1 MNNRII
7 RTLAIR
13 PFLFLIL
20 AEIFSQFAI
29 NMLNFVLVI
38 VAFTISNSSTA
49 VSGVILSFTIPSL
62 FFGLFAGAYVDKWNK
77 KKVLYASNF
86 LRAVLVFLLVFSHSN
101 LFFIYLLSLGVSF
114 VSQFFIPAE
123 TPMIPIL
130 VKKELLLSANA
141 IFGMII
147 YGSIF
152 AAFAFS
158 GPLLLLFGRTGI
170 FIILSASFLL
180 AALFASLIK
189 VKTKPKGERMNLGRL
204 KMDFVGEV
212 REAIAFFRKA
222 RAIYNALFL
231 LSLAQIL
238 VMVLAVIGPG
248 YAQQVLKIQVEQFPI
263 FFVTPAVIGTALGAI
278 LIGSRFHNKSKET
291 MTKIGLFL
299 VGLSVLALPYGSK
312 VESRAIVQ
320 TINSYLPHAFTI
332 NILHI
337 MVVLAFIMGIANSF
351 IFVPSNTILQEE
363 TSPEFRGKVYGA
375 LNTMIGFLSLIP
387 IIAVG
392 GLADLV
398 GIKSVITGIGVF
410 LLLILLIGII
420 SSFPRKKLV

>member
-7 RTLAIR
+7 KTLAIR
-13 PFLFLIL
+13 PFLFLVL
-20 AEIFSQFAI
+20 AEIFSQFAT

-38 VAFTISNSSTA
+38 VSFTISNSSTA
-49 VSGVILSFTIPSL
+49 VSGVILSFTIPAL
-62 FFGLFAGAYVDKWNK
+62 LFGLFAGAYVDKWNK
-77 KKVLYASNF
+77 KKVLYASNL
-86 LRAVLVFLLVFSHSN
+86 LRAILVFLLIFAHSN
-101 LFFIYLLSLGVSF
+101 LLFIYVLSFGVSF

-123 TPMIPIL
+123 TPMIPVV

-152 AAFAFS
+152 AAYALS

-170 FIILSASFLL
+170 FIVLSLSFLL

-189 VKTKPKGERMNLGRL
+189 VPRSEDTQHVINLGRF
-204 KMDFVGEV
+204 KMDFVE
-212 REAIAFFRKA
+212 EIKQAINFFRKA
-222 RAIYNALFL
+222 RTIYNALFL
-231 LSLAQIL
+231 LSLSQIL

-248 YAQQVLKIQVEQFPI
+248 YAEKILKIQVEQFPV
-263 FFVTPAVIGTALGAI
+263 FFVTPAVMGTAVGAV
-278 LIGSRFHNKSKET
+278 LIGSFLHNRRKEKLT
-291 MTKIGLFL
+291 MIGLFL

-312 VESRAIVQ
+312 VESRTFVQ
-320 TINSYLPHAFTI
+320 TINFYLPHIFTI

-337 MVVLAFIMGIANSF
+337 MVVLAFFMGVANSF
-351 IFVPSNTILQEE
+351 IFVPSNTILQEQ

-375 LNTMIGFLSLIP
+375 LNTMIGFLSLVP
-387 IIAVG
+387 IIVVG

-398 GIKSVITGIGVF
+398 GIKAVITGIGIF
-410 LLLILLIGII
+410 LIGLGVL
-420 SSFPRKKLV
+420 SYLQRK

>member
-7 RTLAIR
+7 KTLAIR
-13 PFLFLIL
+13 PFLFLVL

-38 VAFTISNSSTA
+38 VSFTISNSSTA
-49 VSGVILSFTIPSL
+49 VSGVILSFTIPAL
-62 FFGLFAGAYVDKWNK
+62 LFGLFAGAYVDKWNK
-77 KKVLYASNF
+77 KKVLYASNL
-86 LRAVLVFLLVFSHSN
+86 LRAILVFLLIFAHSN
-101 LFFIYLLSLGVSF
+101 LWFIYILSFGVSF

-123 TPMIPIL
+123 TPMIPVV

-152 AAFAFS
+152 AAYALS
-158 GPLLLLFGRTGI
+158 GPLLLLFGRTGV
-170 FIILSASFLL
+170 FIVLSLSFLL

-189 VKTKPKGERMNLGRL
+189 VPRSENTQHVISLGRL
-204 KMDFVGEV
+204 KMDFVE
-212 REAIAFFRKA
+212 EIKQAISFFRKA
-222 RAIYNALFL
+222 RTIYHALFL
-231 LSLAQIL
+231 LSLSQIL

-248 YAQQVLKIQVEQFPI
+248 YAETILKIQVEQFPV
-263 FFVTPAVIGTALGAI
+263 FFVTPAVIGTAAGAV
-278 LIGSRFHNKSKET
+278 LIGSFLHNRPKEKLT
-291 MTKIGLFL
+291 MIGLFL

-312 VESRAIVQ
+312 VESRAFVQ
-320 TINSYLPHAFTI
+320 TINSYLPHIFTI

-337 MVVLAFIMGIANSF
+337 MVVLAFFMGVANSF
-351 IFVPSNTILQEE
+351 IFVPSNTILQEQ

-387 IIAVG
+387 IIVVG

-398 GIKSVITGIGVF
+398 GVKAVITGIGMF
-410 LLLILLIGII
+410 LLALGVLNYLQ
-420 SSFPRKKLV
+420 RK